1 MRRLLV
7 ALAVLLPL
15 AAGAA
20 EEELEPIAP
29 DRAGLSTGTSTV
41 GAGAVQIE
49 TGLAYGRESVAG
61 GPAERQFNVDLLVR
75 VGVTDR
81 LDLGFF
87 GDPLV
92 RVRNDV
98 DATDHGDFT
107 LFAKYR
113 FLDAPDNSRVPSLGV
128 LPFVKLPVAEEP
140 FGSGKTD
147 FGALLLAS
155 FALPASLS
163 LDLNA
168 GLAAAGQS
176 SPGGYLLQALAAAGL
191 GHEVTD
197 SLTLFTDLFY
207 ASRDA
212 RGGRDTLLLD
222 AGVLWRPTR
231 DLALDASVVTSL
243 AGTGPDWAVR
253 AGVSVRFGR

>member
-1 MRRLLV
+1 VRRLLA

-20 EEELEPIAP
+20 EEPEPIAP
-29 DRAGLSTGTSTV
+29 DRAGASTGTSTV
-41 GAGAVQIE
+41 GAGAVQVE
-49 TGLAYGRESVAG
+49 TGLAYRRESVAG
-61 GPAERQFNVDLLVR
+61 GPAERQFNVDLLAR

-92 RVRNDV
+92 RLRNDV

-113 FLDAPDNSRVPSLGV
+113 FLDAPDDSRVPSLGV

-168 GLAAAGQS
+168 GMAAVGQS
-176 SPGGYLLQALAAAGL
+176 CPGGYLPQALAAAGL
-191 GHEVTD
+191 GHDVTD
-197 SLTLFTDLFY
+197 SLALFTDLFY
-207 ASRDA
+207 ATREQ

-231 DLALDASVVTSL
+231 DLALDASAVTSL
-243 AGTGPDWAVR
+243 AGAGPDWAVR
-253 AGVSVRFGR
+253 GGVSVRFGR